1 MNLEGDDGDPEANR
15 LDPSVNKT
23 NAELEGPTL
32 DKPEKEDPMENKIVQ
47 QFLKAF
53 PCTQK
58 K

>member
-1 MNLEGDDGDPEANR
+1 MSRKKSGKTEASRVDPN
-15 LDPSVNKT
+15 VNKT

>member
-1 MNLEGDDGDPEANR
+1 MSRKKSGNTEASRVDPN
-15 LDPSVNKT
+15 VKKT

>member
-1 MNLEGDDGDPEANR
+1 MSRKKSGKTEASRVDPN
-15 LDPSVNKT
+15 VNKT
-23 NAELEGPTL
+23 NAESEGPTL

-53 PCTQK
+53 PCTPK

>member
-1 MNLEGDDGDPEANR
+1 MSRKKSGKTEASRVDPN
-15 LDPSVNKT
+15 VNKT

-53 PCTQK
+53 PCTPK

>member
-1 MNLEGDDGDPEANR
+1 MSRKESRKTEA
-15 LDPSVNKT
+15 SVSKT
-23 NAELEGPTL
+23 NAESEGPTL

-53 PCTQK
+53 PCTPK